1 MDVER
6 QDELVS
12 RLGDIEELLTDDE
25 SAEIEELIDQGEL
38 DNAESLI
45 DELDWERG

>member
-1 MDVER
+1 MDVGR
-6 QDELVS
+6 QDELTS

-45 DELDWERG
+45 NELDWERG

>member
-6 QDELVS
+6 QDELIS
-12 RLGDIEELLTDDE
+12 RLGDLEDVLMDDE